1 MNEKQPEKKIS
12 YYEDRSIKNESWWVN
27 GRLHREDGP
36 AWTWY
41 REDRSVRYEAWWID
55 GINLIKEEYLAWH
68 RNKIIEKYL
77 AD

>member
-1 MNEKQPEKKIS
+1 MKKIS
-12 YYEDRSIKNESWWVN
+12 ERQIT
-27 GRLHREDGP
+27 HRKDG
-36 AWTWY
+36 
-41 REDRSVRYEAWWID
+41 SVRYEAWWID